1 MASETIP
8 FREPAGIDDGLGYAM
23 ESLKADWN
31 DLHSQL
37 RSAAGVKLGAWEEA
51 SVALVIRVSTHDGR
65 AAAVYAEAI
74 GSHGENSQ
82 RQLILLT
89 RKSGRPGEWD
99 AVIHNGRL
107 FSRPEPTTGERA
119 ISATDHAVMTAALQW
134 LVTNQ
139 GGFDLVGLADFPP
152 APAEWR
158 RRQSASESSVEISE
172 AALAQLSRRNGEE
185 FVFDPAMFSIKGVRN
200 LASEDE
206 RIWSRPSVLI
216 SLPAYDGD
224 IAILSMSYRTADEIP
239 ETADYLV
246 VLRRSSGA
254 WSVVWTAVQ
263 KGIIIS

>member
-1 MASETIP
+1 
-8 FREPAGIDDGLGYAM
+8 M

-89 RKSGRPGEWD
+89 RKSGWPGEWD

-119 ISATDHAVMTAALQW
+119 ISATDHAAMTAALQW
-134 LVTNQ
+134 LVTKH

-152 APAEWR
+152 APAEWHP
-158 RRQSASESSVEISE
+158 RQSASESGVEIRKQRSPNFS
-172 AALAQLSRRNGEE
+172 AATARSSYSIRRCFRSRALAT
-185 FVFDPAMFSIKGVRN
+185 
-200 LASEDE
+200 
-206 RIWSRPSVLI
+206 SRPRTSGSGRDRRCAAPLERRVVCCLDCCTKGNHHFVAKA
-216 SLPAYDGD
+216 PDPPP
-224 IAILSMSYRTADEIP
+224 IATRCAGRGR
-239 ETADYLV
+239 A
-246 VLRRSSGA
+246 R
-254 WSVVWTAVQ
+254 
-263 KGIIIS
+263 